1 MTALK
6 QMTLP
11 FTEFETD
18 AANDNTPPINRLEAK
33 WREYHAKNPEVYDLI
48 ELYAFKAIAA
58 GRTQYGVQS
67 ILEMVRWHKDMRIAP
82 DEDGFKLSNNHA
94 AYYARLFHT
103 KNPKYAGFFKT
114 RTVLG
119 E

>member
-11 FTEFETD
+11 FTEFEED
-18 AANDNTPPINRLEAK
+18 AVNDNTPPANKYEAQ
-33 WREYHAKNPEVYDLI
+33 WREFHAKNPEVYDLI

-58 GRTQYGVQS
+58 GREHYGIQS
-67 ILEMVRWHKDMRIAP
+67 ILEMVRWHTAMRNGP
-82 DEDGFKLSNNHA
+82 DEDGFKVNNNHG
-94 AYYARLFHT
+94 AYYARLFHNS
-103 KNPKYAGFFKT
+103 NPNYAGFFRT
-114 RTVLG
+114 RSILG